1 MHLDV
6 QNWTLLVF
14 LLIAMTS
21 LMFKPSNANQK
32 VFEMFTRTTRSWIV
46 IVQYQPSVR
55 MTPYPSPCVCS
66 SVPVP
71 AAVLRSMCDW
81 SVATQIYWHVSL
93 PIVNSGMPLFSVMS
107 SWLLLWC
114 WCSAGTWLLCLHIMQ
129 LSCCFHVPL
138 ASCRKCSCQKELAY
152 VTNRGALLMDDSN

>member
-55 MTPYPSPCVCS
+55 MTPYHLHVSVLVSQCQQQCWDPCVTEVLPLRFTGTSPC
-66 SVPVP
+66 
-71 AAVLRSMCDW
+71 
-81 SVATQIYWHVSL
+81 
-93 PIVNSGMPLFSVMS
+93 
-107 SWLLLWC
+107 LLLTVVC